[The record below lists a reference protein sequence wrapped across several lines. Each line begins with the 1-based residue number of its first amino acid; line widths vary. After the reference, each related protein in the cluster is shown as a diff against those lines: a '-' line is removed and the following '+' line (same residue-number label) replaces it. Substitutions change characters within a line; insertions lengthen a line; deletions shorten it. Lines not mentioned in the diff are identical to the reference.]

1 MTADPPKPAAA
12 DARASAA
19 TRARNELARL
29 VSYIVFGVAA
39 VYCAWR
45 ASSLPTSRWEP
56 LGAGS
61 FPKLV
66 FIVLAALCLF
76 AAIKSVV
83 DIQRNGGMPEAV
95 YAFGRWLKIRR
106 ISFAIYGL
114 LVVYLGVLS
123 TLGFSLATFGFLLI
137 TQLLIAGVTR
147 RTVIQSVI
155 AALVFSFGL
164 NMLFADVFNVFLP
177 RGVLIAF

>member
-1 MTADPPKPAAA
+1 
-12 DARASAA
+12 
-19 TRARNELARL
+19 
-29 VSYIVFGVAA
+29 
-39 VYCAWR
+39 
-45 ASSLPTSRWEP
+45 LPTSRWEP

>member
-1 MTADPPKPAAA
+1 MSAETENPAVV
-12 DARASAA
+12 DAQASAA

-29 VSYIVFGVAA
+29 VSYLVFGGIA
-39 VYCAWR
+39 VFCAWR
-45 ASSLPTSRWEP
+45 ASSLPASRWEP

-66 FIVLAALCLF
+66 FIVLAVLCLF
-76 AAIKSVV
+76 AVLRSLVEIH
-83 DIQRNGGMPEAV
+83 RNGGMPEAV
-95 YAFGRWLKIRR
+95 YAFGRWLRIRR
-106 ISFAIYGL
+106 VSFAIYGL
-114 LVVYLGVLS
+114 LVVYLAVLPV
-123 TLGFSLATFGFLLI
+123 LGFSLATFGFLLV

-147 RTVIQSVI
+147 KTVIQSII

-164 NMLFADVFNVFLP
+164 NALFADVFNVFLP

>member
-1 MTADPPKPAAA
+1 MTAQTEKPAAA
-12 DARASAA
+12 DAQASAA
-19 TRARNELARL
+19 RRARNELARL

-39 VYCAWR
+39 VYCAWQ
-45 ASSLPTSRWEP
+45 ASSLPASRWEP

-61 FPKLV
+61 FPELV
-66 FIVLAALCLF
+66 FSVLAVLCLF
-76 AAIKSVV
+76 AAIKAVI
-83 DIQRNGGMPEAV
+83 DIHRNGGMPEAV

-137 TQLLIAGVTR
+137 AQLLIAGVTR
-147 RTVIQSVI
+147 RTVLQSVI

-164 NMLFADVFNVFLP
+164 NMLFASVFNVFLP

>member
-1 MTADPPKPAAA
+1 M
-12 DARASAA
+12 
-19 TRARNELARL
+19 
-29 VSYIVFGVAA
+29 
-39 VYCAWR
+39 
-45 ASSLPTSRWEP
+45 
-56 LGAGS
+56 
-61 FPKLV
+61 
-66 FIVLAALCLF
+66 LAALCLF
-76 AAIKSVV
+76 AAIKSVI
-83 DIQRNGGMPEAV
+83 DIHRNGGMPEAV

-137 TQLLIAGVTR
+137 AQLLIAGVTR